1 MAERAAIRKT
11 YRKGGLRRI
20 EVARE
25 VHEAAQ
31 RLDLLDGLQGHDGV
45 HCAEFAAEYF
55 RRQLEELRSAEMPDA
70 EAIAAR
76 EWQVAFWQD
85 VIDYMQAIELESTQ
99 GYTEILI
106 RG

>member
-1 MAERAAIRKT
+1 VTERAAIKKT

-25 VHEAAQ
+25 VYEAAR
-31 RLDLLDGLQGHDGV
+31 RLDLLDGLQGHDGE
-45 HCAEFAAEYF
+45 HFAQFAADYF
-55 RRQLEELRSAEMPDA
+55 RRQLDELKAAEMPDA
-70 EAIAAR
+70 EVIAAR

-85 VIDYMQAIELESTQ
+85 VTDYMQAIELESTQ

-106 RG
+106 RS

>member
-1 MAERAAIRKT
+1 MAERAAINKI
-11 YRKGGLRRI
+11 YEKGGLRRI
-20 EVARE
+20 EVPRE
-25 VHEAAQ
+25 VYEAAR
-31 RLDLLDGLQGHDGV
+31 RLELLDGLQGHDGV
-45 HCAEFAAEYF
+45 HFAQFAAEYF
-55 RRQLEELRSAEMPDA
+55 RRQLEELKAAEMPDA
-70 EAIAAR
+70 EVIAAR